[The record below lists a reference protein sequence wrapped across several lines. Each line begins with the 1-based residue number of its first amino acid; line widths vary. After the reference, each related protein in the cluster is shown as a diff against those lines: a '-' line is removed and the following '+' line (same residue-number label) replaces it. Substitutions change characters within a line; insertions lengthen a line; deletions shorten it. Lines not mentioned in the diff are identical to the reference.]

1 MEINVIIRW
10 WRFCEIKPYARRL
23 LWAGRPLWENLFSD
37 SSVKVSSDMQI
48 HMLRNLS
55 LILTERNVTATTWR
69 EEWLLYS
76 FQSAF
81 NGSNLIDLI
90 YRINSVS
97 VSLYIKRFDRL
108 ETATSY
114 PRLLLRQRRVRC
126 FWENR
131 RTIKLE
137 FKPFTLRQT

>member
-1 MEINVIIRW
+1 MREPFLRLVSKSLFGHANTYVEE
-10 WRFCEIKPYARRL
+10 FKPDPY
-23 LWAGRPLWENLFSD
+23 G
-37 SSVKVSSDMQI
+37 
-48 HMLRNLS
+48 
-55 LILTERNVTATTWR
+55 TERNGNH
-69 EEWLLYS
+69 WLLYS

-114 PRLLLRQRRVRC
+114 PRLLLRQSRVRC